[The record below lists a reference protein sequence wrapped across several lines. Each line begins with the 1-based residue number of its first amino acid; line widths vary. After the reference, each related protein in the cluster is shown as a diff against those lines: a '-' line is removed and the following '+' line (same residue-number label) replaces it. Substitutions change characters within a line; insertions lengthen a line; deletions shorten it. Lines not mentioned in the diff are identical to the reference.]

1 MNNKRDGVSIFLYT
15 LSALCFIATI
25 VFLLYPTVSNWW
37 NERHSTK
44 AVASYEDDVSNL
56 NEEEIER
63 MFNEARQYNQK
74 LQFKGSRFAP
84 TDEEHEEY
92 ESILDVSGTGI
103 IGYVEIDELNIK
115 LPIYHGTSDV
125 VLQKAIGHFEGSSFP
140 IGENGTHAVLS
151 GHSGL
156 SSAKMFT
163 DLPKLKIGD
172 EFKVTVLGKEMHYQI
187 DRIETVLPNNLNY
200 FELNPDNDYV
210 TLVTCTPY
218 GINSHRLLVRGSRIE
233 SEREYSPI
241 VATEQVVQSIFDNPI
256 TRGQTITAS
265 KLLQSFKDNAS
276 LES

>member
-1 MNNKRDGVSIFLYT
+1 MNKKRNDVSIFLYA
-15 LSALCFIATI
+15 LSALCFIVTI

-37 NERHSTK
+37 NERHSSR
-44 AVASYEDDVSNL
+44 AVASYDENVSNL

-74 LQFKGSRFAP
+74 LQFNGTRFTP
-84 TDEEHEEY
+84 TNEEHEKY

-103 IGYVEIDELNIK
+103 IGYVEIDKINVK

-163 DLPKLKIGD
+163 DLPKLNIGD
-172 EFKVTVLGKEMHYQI
+172 EFKVTVLGKEMHYKI
-187 DRIETVLPNNLNY
+187 DRIETVLPDNLNY
-200 FELNPDNDYV
+200 FELDSDNDYV

-218 GINSHRLLVRGSRIE
+218 GVNSHRLLVRGSRLE
-233 SEREYSPI
+233 SEKEYSSVI
-241 VATEQVVQSIFDNPI
+241 STEKTVESIFAKESNEQI
-256 TRGQTITAS
+256 VSVEEMI
-265 KLLQSFKDNAS
+265 QSFNTS
-276 LES
+276 FES